1 MRKFNVNIRPLI
13 AVVLLVCVAATSHVM
28 WGQEAGEEQTT
39 PPEIEI
45 FYGEG
50 YNPVYFDYDNLQEV
64 SQIAIFLY
72 FLPQEDD
79 CEIYYRLTYQGD
91 IGEVATLDWMV
102 WDDDLVN
109 LLRANTEFVNHLVR
123 VEAYAIA
130 PGKAAS
136 DVVYSEAYFSTMTTS
151 PWGIQYNE
159 NAFEVDGIY
168 YSINENDSTTVSV
181 TYDKYTYD
189 PEPSNVSHHI
199 TYHGMSEITIP
210 EQVTYNGNTYRVT
223 GIGPMTFNK
232 DRDLERINLP
242 STLEF
247 IAEGAF
253 FWCDNLEVINIADVG
268 KWCELDIDV
277 TYYEYNPLY
286 YAKHLYLNGE
296 EIQDL
301 VIPEGVEKIRDNAF
315 AYCSNLR
322 SVTIPEMRAIGD
334 YAFSECSN
342 LQRVNIEKVDSIGRV
357 AFSGCWSLNEVHIPS
372 LEAWCNI
379 YFAYGGY
386 NHQYSNPLFL
396 AHHLYIN
403 GEEIHDLFIPDEIN
417 TLYINA
423 FAGCRSF
430 TSLDLTGRT
439 QGDRVHLSSYSF
451 YNCTNLKT
459 AHIDHAIISNAFE
472 GCNKLEEVII
482 GDDMGGLGSWA
493 FLNCTALKTVK
504 IGDGILYN
512 ENGYEYNLGLFCID
526 PNAFSGC
533 TNLTT
538 VVIGANMQIINE
550 NAFKQCNKIKTL
562 ECHAIVPPRLY
573 NTNTFTSTCYQN
585 ANLFVPRES
594 IEAYQTDEYWS
605 NFTHIYAMESI
616 GDVNGDGRL
625 SVGDVTALISSVL
638 SDETSSL
645 EAALVDVNGDGIINV
660 SDVTALI
667 NRLLSNSEFNP

>member
-28 WGQEAGEEQTT
+28 WGQESSGEQTA
-39 PPEIEI
+39 PPVIEI
-45 FYGEG
+45 TPGGFGLA
-50 YNPVYFDYDNLQEV
+50 YFDYDNLQEV
-64 SQIAIFLY
+64 LQESY
-72 FLPQEDD
+72 FLSLQPQEDGS
-79 CEIYYRLTYQGD
+79 EMYYRLTFLSD
-91 IGEVATLDWMV
+91 AGETTLDWMLYY
-102 WDDDLVN
+102 DYDVN
-109 LLRANTEFVNHLVR
+109 LTAANPDVKNYLVR
-123 VEAYAIA
+123 VEAYAVS
-130 PGKAAS
+130 PGKIAS
-136 DVVYSEAYFSTMTTS
+136 DIVYAEVPIATMQVS

-168 YSINENDSTTVSV
+168 YAINENDSSTVSV

-189 PEPSNVSHHI
+189 PEPSNVSHHV

-210 EQVTYNGNTYRVT
+210 EQVTYNGKTYQVT

-232 DRDLERINLP
+232 DRDLVRINLP

-247 IAEGAF
+247 IADGAF
-253 FWCDNLEVINIADVG
+253 YWCDNLEVINIADVG
-268 KWCELDIDV
+268 QWCKMDIDAS
-277 TYYEYNPLY
+277 YYEYNPLY

-301 VIPEGVEKIRDNAF
+301 VIPEGVEKIRDHAF
-315 AYCSNLR
+315 AYCRSLR

-334 YAFSECSN
+334 YAFDECSN
-342 LQRVNIEKVDSIGRV
+342 LKRVNIEKVDSIGRA
-357 AFSGCWSLNEVHIPS
+357 AFADCWSLNEVHTPS

-396 AHHLYIN
+396 AHHLYID

-417 TLYINA
+417 TLKINA
-423 FAGCRSF
+423 FAGCQSF
-430 TSLDLTGRT
+430 TSLDLTSRT
-439 QGDRVHLSSYSF
+439 QGDRIHLSSYSF

-482 GDDMGGLGSWA
+482 GDDMGGLGSYA
-493 FLNCTALKTVK
+493 FLNCTALKTVR
-504 IGDGILYN
+504 IGDGIIEENNFGDTYN
-512 ENGYEYNLGLFCID
+512 IGLFSID
-526 PNAFSGC
+526 DNAFSGC

-538 VVIGANMQIINE
+538 VVIGANVHLISS

-562 ECHAIVPPRLY
+562 ECHSIVPPTL
-573 NTNTFTSTCYQN
+573 NNGNSFTSTCYQN

-594 IEAYQTDEYWS
+594 IEAYQAADYWRD
-605 NFTHIYAMESI
+605 FTHIYAMESI
-616 GDVNGDGRL
+616 GDANGDGRL
-625 SVGDVTALISSVL
+625 SIGDVVLLISSL
-638 SDETSSL
+638 LGDETPGL
-645 EAALVDVNGDGIINV
+645 DAVLADVNGDGNLNI
-660 SDVTALI
+660 SDVAALI
-667 NRLLSNSEFNP
+667 NKLLEDKASNP